1 MLRESKDLLTFPEKY
16 DICTP
21 LKISAVLVQMYYHHH
36 NRLATDFVK
45 AFVNDCDK
53 YTHIKIFIR

>member
-1 MLRESKDLLTFPEKY
+1 MTVCKDFLTFPEKY
-16 DICTP
+16 CIYTP

-36 NRLATDFVK
+36 NRLAANFVK

-53 YTHIKIFIR
+53 YTQIKIFIR